1 MSILA
6 VATALE
12 LSNSP
17 CLVLRILLVG
27 CLLIVLLNSTA
38 AVNISNYYINGGE
51 SSSVP
56 AVFVLG
62 DSLLDT
68 GNNNYILTI
77 VKSNIPPYGRDFP
90 GHIPTGRPSNG
101 RAFPDFIAEAFG
113 VKKLVPP
120 YLDPTLDIHQLLT
133 GVSFASSASGY
144 DPLTFETSNA
154 ISPDAQVG
162 MLREY
167 VTRMTAE
174 VGVER
179 TSSIISES
187 AYFTFS
193 GSNDI
198 SITYP
203 LLRSH
208 QYDINSYTDL
218 LITLAVDFHK
228 VRFLTTI
235 YSTASKQKLYEVGA
249 RKIGVLSIPPTGCLP
264 AIRTT
269 DGGLERICSE
279 KMNEAVK
286 LFNSKLTSAIAKLNQ
301 QLPGARIVLVDLYNP
316 VLSLIQNPTPYGIE
330 EVKRGCC
337 GTGNIE
343 VGILCVIPGTCPD
356 ASKYLFW
363 DGAHPTEAASSII
376 VSQAFSSNPT
386 KLFS

>member
-228 VRFLTTI
+228 
-235 YSTASKQKLYEVGA
+235 
-249 RKIGVLSIPPTGCLP
+249 
-264 AIRTT
+264 
-269 DGGLERICSE
+269 ICSE